1 MRAVLLAACLA
12 GCFKPVPPTGAACG
26 TGGACPSGLLCA
38 PLTNTCERT
47 ITDAA
52 IDVAID
58 VAVDTPDGPPG
69 DRDGDG
75 IPDTSDN
82 CPDVA
87 NPDQRDEDADG
98 VGNPCDNCPAT
109 PNPTQANADGD
120 GVGDACDPE
129 PGPADHIALFEGFD
143 ALPAGWTIDNGI
155 TVVGGKLRV
164 PSFDSALAPLVSD
177 HGWVETAY
185 TVTALPATTDTFRSV
200 EVVAET
206 GSNGT
211 VGGYRCG
218 LYDNPQTANT
228 LNLEVQMFVSPY
240 SISGQYQLGKDFAVG
255 DAGHLR
261 LAYSASNLDC
271 SATMPTSDAAAA
283 PPEVRT
289 GNPGVF
295 TQNLQADYAYLV
307 VYAPGP

>member
-1 MRAVLLAACLA
+1 MRAVLLAALVV

-26 TGGACPSGLLCA
+26 SGSACPSGLVCA

-47 ITDAA
+47 ITDAPA
-52 IDVAID
+52 
-58 VAVDTPDGPPG
+58 DTAADSPDGPPG

-75 IPDTSDN
+75 IPDTRDN

-87 NPDQRDEDADG
+87 NADQRDEDGDG
-98 VGNPCDNCPAT
+98 IGNPCDNCPAT
-109 PNPTQANADGD
+109 ANPAQANADGD

-129 PGPADHIALFEGFD
+129 PSAPDHIALFEGFD
-143 ALPAGWTIDNGI
+143 VVPTGWMIDAGIS
-155 TVVGGKLRV
+155 VASGKLRV
-164 PSFDSALAPLVSD
+164 PAFHSAAAPLVSS

-185 TVTALPATTDTFRSV
+185 TVTALPSTTDTYRSV
-200 EVVAET
+200 EVLAET

-218 LYDNPQTANT
+218 MFDNPNMTDT
-228 LNLEVQMFVSPY
+228 RNLEIQMFVSPY
-240 SISGQYQLGKDFAVG
+240 SINGQYQLGAQFTVG
-255 DAGHLR
+255 ESGHLR
-261 LAYSASNLDC
+261 LAYSSTTLDC
-271 SATMPTSDAAAA
+271 SATTPTSDATSP

-307 VYAPGP
+307 VYEPGP